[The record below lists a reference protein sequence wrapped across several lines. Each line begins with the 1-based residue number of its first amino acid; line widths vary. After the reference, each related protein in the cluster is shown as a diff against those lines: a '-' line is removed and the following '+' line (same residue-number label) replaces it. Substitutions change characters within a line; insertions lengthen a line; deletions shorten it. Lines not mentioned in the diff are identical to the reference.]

1 MVINFNPLLQ
11 EKKPSLKKIDLG
23 ETECSCCLPECI
35 IDVMEPQNL
44 ESQKSIRWCQRI
56 QTSQEQRMNDQIGM
70 YSVKDRVL
78 FLLAWVY
85 NRCNWTSNPWKPE
98 KYSMMPKNQNQPR
111 AKNEWPDR
119 NVFCERVP
127 CNERLHRLLY

>member
-35 IDVMEPQNL
+35 IDVIEPQNL

-70 YSVKDRVL
+70 YSVKECHVMRDCTG
-78 FLLAWVY
+78 FY
-85 NRCNWTSNPWKPE
+85 TSL
-98 KYSMMPKNQNQPR
+98 
-111 AKNEWPDR
+111 
-119 NVFCERVP
+119 CERKSASQSIFSI
-127 CNERLHRLLY
+127 CLKSRFYLGSRHNAAQWLKSALSSRILLETKRR